1 LEGAK
6 KEIETRI
13 NIRKGR
19 REDTG
24 REIGKKEKETIE
36 DEERRTWERRRGIQ
50 EFLRKL
56 RKSLWRRVE
65 KYN

>member
-1 LEGAK
+1 MEGAK